1 MPFISLIIPV
11 YNAEKY
17 LRRCFNSVLGQ
28 TFQDMEVIVINDGST
43 DGSLSICREYEEK
56 DSRFVVI
63 DKENTGVSD
72 SRNQAIAVA

>member
-28 TFQDMEVIVINDGST
+28 TFQDMEVIVIND
-43 DGSLSICREYEEK
+43 REYGRK
-56 DSRFVVI
+56 SFHLP
-63 DKENTGVSD
+63 
-72 SRNQAIAVA
+72 